1 VFHGLADPMEMNMR
15 ETAWFQLRR
24 NGFGQGMIFLTLCG
38 LQTGQFT
45 NPIPA
50 QSEQHPVAPNPSS
63 SESKQA
69 QSKTP
74 LPKTEESKPKK
85 ENGEEGIEKEKEKEK
100 EREAT
105 SKKTVSS
112 LILTV
117 KLALL
122 EDPLLFPYEI
132 EVEGGS
138 DEIILAGKVPTEA
151 EKADAAKVAGSIP
164 TVKSVLNKLEVVKE
178 LPELV
183 GRRQDDTITRHIKER
198 YAQSATITAA
208 NFDVKTEHGVV
219 SLSGTVRFQ
228 VIVLEAAEAARQ
240 VPGVRAVK
248 TDKVKIE
255 SEG

>member
-1 VFHGLADPMEMNMR
+1 MFHGLTDPMEMNMR
-15 ETAWFQLRR
+15 EAAWFQLRR
-24 NGFGQGMIFLTLCG
+24 NGIGQGMIFLAVCG

-45 NPIPA
+45 NPTPA
-50 QSEQHPVAPNPSS
+50 QSEQRPVALNPSS
-63 SESKQA
+63 SEKLA
-69 QSKTP
+69 QSKAPTP
-74 LPKTEESKPKK
+74 KSEESKPKK

-100 EREAT
+100 EKEAT
-105 SKKTVSS
+105 GKKTVSS

-122 EDPLLFPYEI
+122 EDPHLFPYEM

-138 DEIILAGKVPTEA
+138 DEIILTGKVPTEV
-151 EKADAAKVAGSIP
+151 EKAAAAKIAGTVP

-183 GRRQDDTITRHIKER
+183 ERKQDDTITRHVKER